1 MITLSICNLLS
12 IDIPQKFYLQP
23 DLMPN
28 QECSIGRSSKSGL
41 VLDRPEI
48 SRIHAKLSCQH
59 SNYYFTDLA
68 SSAGSRIHNELVQP
82 YQAYLLCVGD
92 IIQIGNYQ
100 LTVMNLT
107 TPEECTKVWDEI
119 SLTPE
124 QYMPIAT
131 IPAERIDRWQKG
143 DLTVRCMEIID
154 ETADA
159 KTFRF
164 VAEPPVL
171 FTYKPGQFVTLDVG
185 IDGEQVLRSYSIS
198 STPSRPHSLEITV
211 KRVPSAADGLPP
223 GLVSNWLHDSV
234 RVGSLI
240 NLSGPFGKFTCFNH
254 PDRKL
259 LFISAGSGV
268 TPMMSMSRWIGDT
281 MANCDIVFLHSARHP
296 DDIIYRQELELM
308 SARHPNF
315 RPLITLTRT
324 QSGKG
329 WLGLTGR
336 IDANLIRSNIP
347 DFADRT
353 VFVCGPNAFMEAT
366 KQVLIALDYPMDK
379 YHEESFG
386 APKRKTKTESKS
398 APSSESNITPTATL
412 IPRGLKK
419 ILLQG
424 FTAKQESAKRVAV
437 ADSDLQNVP
446 RSKQVEKSAPVSPMA
461 TMATSN
467 QQQMLVRF
475 QKSNL
480 DVACDGE
487 ESILDI
493 AEQAGVK
500 IRSSCRSGVCGSCK
514 QQKLD
519 GEVKMDDFDSD
530 ALEPSEQAAGYVLTC
545 VAFPQGRVVMN
556 V

>member
-1 MITLSICNLLS
+1 MITLSVCDLLS
-12 IDIPQKFYLQP
+12 INIPQKVFLQP

-28 QECSIGRSSKSGL
+28 QECSIGRLTSSGL
-41 VLDRPEI
+41 VLERSEI
-48 SRIHAKLSCQH
+48 SRLHAKLSFQH
-59 SNYYFTDLA
+59 GNYYFTDLA
-68 SSAGSRIHNELVQP
+68 SSSGSRIHNELVQP

-107 TPEECTKVWDEI
+107 TPEECTTI
-119 SLTPE
+119 SEDPMTPE
-124 QYMPIAT
+124 EYMPVAT
-131 IPAERIDRWQKG
+131 TPADRLARWHKG
-143 DLTVRCMEIID
+143 DLKVRCLEIIN

-171 FTYKPGQFVTLDVG
+171 FTYKPGQFVTLDLG

-211 KRVPSAADGLPP
+211 KRVPSAGEELPP
-223 GLVSNWLHDSV
+223 GVVSNWLHDSI
-234 RVGSLI
+234 RVGDTIDL
-240 NLSGPFGKFTCFNH
+240 NGPFGKFTCFNH
-254 PDRKL
+254 PDRQL
-259 LFISAGSGV
+259 LFISAGSGI

-308 SARHPNF
+308 SARQLKF
-315 RPLITLTRT
+315 RPLITLSRS

-353 VFVCGPNAFMEAT
+353 VFVCGPDTFMEAT
-366 KQVLIALDYPMDK
+366 KQVLISLDYPMDK
-379 YHEESFG
+379 YHEESFD
-386 APKRKTKTESKS
+386 APKKKPRTEQKS
-398 APSSESNITPTATL
+398 APVAQPNIAPIPTL
-412 IPRGLKK
+412 IPRGLQK
-419 ILLQG
+419 ILLQN
-424 FTAKQESAKRVAV
+424 FTGKQQLTKQAAG
-437 ADSDLQNVP
+437 ADSD
-446 RSKQVEKSAPVSPMA
+446 RQVRASSSQAEASASISPVA
-461 TMATSN
+461 TIATSN

-475 QKSNL
+475 QKS
-480 DVACDGE
+480 DVEIACDGE

-500 IRSSCRSGVCGSCK
+500 IRSSCRSGACGSCK
-514 QQKLD
+514 QKKLD
-519 GEVKMDDFDSD
+519 GQVKMDNFDSE
-530 ALEPSEQAAGYVLTC
+530 ALEPSEQAAGYILTC
-545 VAFPQGRVVMN
+545 VAFPQGRVVID

>member
-1 MITLSICNLLS
+1 MITLSICDLLS
-12 IDIPQKFYLQP
+12 INIPQKVFLQP

-28 QECSIGRSSKSGL
+28 HECSIGRLTSSGL
-41 VLDRPEI
+41 VLERSEV
-48 SRIHAKLSCQH
+48 SRIHAKLSFQH
-59 SNYYFTDLA
+59 GNYYFTDLA

-107 TPEECTKVWDEI
+107 TPEKCTTISAEI
-119 SLTPE
+119 PMTPE
-124 QYMPIAT
+124 EYMPVAT
-131 IPAERIDRWQKG
+131 TPVAQIDRWHKG
-143 DLTVRCMEIID
+143 DLKVRCLEIIN

-171 FTYKPGQFVTLDVG
+171 FTYKPGQFVTLDLG
-185 IDGEQVLRSYSIS
+185 IDGAQVLRSYSIS

-211 KRVPSAADGLPP
+211 KRVPSAGEGLPP
-223 GLVSNWLHDSV
+223 GVVSNWLHDSI
-234 RVGSLI
+234 RVGDAI
-240 NLSGPFGKFTCFNH
+240 DLSGPFGKFTCFNH
-254 PDRKL
+254 PDRQL
-259 LFISAGSGV
+259 LFISAGSGI

-308 SARHPNF
+308 SARHPQF
-315 RPLITLTRT
+315 RPLITLTRS

-353 VFVCGPNAFMEAT
+353 VFVCGPDTFMEGT
-366 KQVLIALDYPMDK
+366 KQVLMSLDYPMDK

-386 APKRKTKTESKS
+386 APKRKSKPAGKS
-398 APSSESNITPTATL
+398 VVPEAPPAPR

-424 FTAKQESAKRVAV
+424 FTGKQESGKQVAV
-437 ADSDLQNVP
+437 AQSDRQTSPNSTSV
-446 RSKQVEKSAPVSPMA
+446 KSVA

-480 DVACDGE
+480 DIACDGE

-500 IRSSCRSGVCGSCK
+500 IRSSCRAGACGSCK
-514 QQKLD
+514 QKKLD
-519 GEVKMDDFDSD
+519 GQVKMEDFDSD
-530 ALEPSEQAAGYVLTC
+530 ALEPSEQAAGYILTC
-545 VAFPQGRVVMN
+545 VAFPQGRVVMD

>member
-1 MITLSICNLLS
+1 
-12 IDIPQKFYLQP
+12 
-23 DLMPN
+23 
-28 QECSIGRSSKSGL
+28 
-41 VLDRPEI
+41 
-48 SRIHAKLSCQH
+48 
-59 SNYYFTDLA
+59 
-68 SSAGSRIHNELVQP
+68 
-82 YQAYLLCVGD
+82 
-92 IIQIGNYQ
+92 
-100 LTVMNLT
+100 MNLT
-107 TPEECTKVWDEI
+107 TPEECTNVWEKI
-119 SLTPE
+119 LMTPE
-124 QYMPIAT
+124 QYMPVAT
-131 IPAERIDRWQKG
+131 IPADQINRWQKG
-143 DLTVRCMEIID
+143 DLTVRCLEIID

-171 FTYKPGQFVTLDVG
+171 FTYKPGQFLTLDVG

-234 RVGSLI
+234 RVGDSI
-240 NLSGPFGKFTCFNH
+240 NLQGPFGKFTCFNH

-259 LFISAGSGV
+259 LLISAGSGI
-268 TPMMSMSRWIGDT
+268 TPMMSMSRWFGDT
-281 MANCDIVFLHSARHP
+281 LANCDIVFLHSARYP

-353 VFVCGPNAFMEAT
+353 VFVCGPNTFMEAT
-366 KQVLIALDYPMDK
+366 KQVLIGLDYPMEK

-386 APKRKTKTESKS
+386 APTKRKPQAESKS
-398 APSSESNITPTATL
+398 ASIAVSNTSPTATF

-437 ADSDLQNVP
+437 ADSDRQIRPSSTN
-446 RSKQVEKSAPVSPMA
+446 VEKSAKVSLIA

-475 QKSNL
+475 QKSDL

-519 GEVKMDDFDSD
+519 GQVKMDDFDSD

-545 VAFPQGRVVMN
+545 VAFPQGRVVMD

>member
-1 MITLSICNLLS
+1 MITLSICDLLS
-12 IDIPQKFYLQP
+12 INIPQKVYLQP
-23 DLMPN
+23 DLMPDR
-28 QECSIGRSSKSGL
+28 ECSIGRLTSSGL
-41 VLDRPEI
+41 VLDRSEV
-48 SRIHAKLSCQH
+48 SRLHAKLSFQH
-59 SNYYFTDLA
+59 GNYYFTDLA

-82 YQAYLLCVGD
+82 DRAYLLCVGD

-100 LTVMNLT
+100 LTVMNLNNAEECT
-107 TPEECTKVWDEI
+107 TISEEIPMTPEE
-119 SLTPE
+119 
-124 QYMPIAT
+124 YMPVAT
-131 IPAERIDRWQKG
+131 TPVAQIDRWLKG
-143 DLTVRCMEIID
+143 DLKVRCLEIIN

-171 FTYKPGQFVTLDVG
+171 FTYKPGQFVTLDLG
-185 IDGEQVLRSYSIS
+185 IDGAQVLRSYSIS

-211 KRVPSAADGLPP
+211 KRVPPAGEGLPP
-223 GLVSNWLHDSV
+223 GVVSNWLHDSI
-234 RVGSLI
+234 RVGDAI
-240 NLSGPFGKFTCFNH
+240 DLSGPFGKFTCFNH

-259 LFISAGSGV
+259 LFISAGSGI

-308 SARHPNF
+308 SARHSKF
-315 RPLITLTRT
+315 RPLITLTRS

-353 VFVCGPNAFMEAT
+353 VFVCGPDTFMEAT
-366 KQVLIALDYPMDK
+366 KQVLMSLDYPMDK

-386 APKRKTKTESKS
+386 APKRKSKPVGKS
-398 APSSESNITPTATL
+398 AVSEASPAPR

-424 FTAKQESAKRVAV
+424 LMGKQESGKQVAV
-437 ADSDLQNVP
+437 AQSDLQSH
-446 RSKQVEKSAPVSPMA
+446 SKSTNVEKSAPISPVA

-480 DVACDGE
+480 DIACDGE

-500 IRSSCRSGVCGSCK
+500 IRSSCRAGACGSCK
-514 QQKLD
+514 QKKLD
-519 GEVKMDDFDSD
+519 GQVKMEDFDSD
-530 ALEPSEQAAGYVLTC
+530 ALEPSEQAAGYILTC
-545 VAFPQGRVVMN
+545 VAFPQGRVVMD